1 MFVLDTNH
9 YSEFVRKSAAG
20 LRLKTRMD
28 ASHVDDFFLAII
40 TPQEVLKGW
49 LAEIQPHRQLDRGVR
64 SYAQFQESLED
75 LQRWTSLPWGTDSA
89 DIFDGLKAAKINIGT
104 MDLRIASIALEYGAT
119 VLTRNLMDFMRV
131 PGLRVENWLD

>member
-20 LRLKTRMD
+20 LRLRQRME

-75 LQRWTSLPWGTDSA
+75 LPRWTCLPWSVDSA
-89 DIFDGLKAAKINIGT
+89 DTFDSLRAAKITIGT

-119 VLTRNLMDFMRV
+119 VLTRNLVDFTKV
-131 PGLRVENWLD
+131 PGLQVENWLD

>member
-20 LRLKTRMD
+20 TRLRERME
-28 ASHVDDFFLAII
+28 AAKVDDFFLTII

-49 LAEIQPHRQLDRGVR
+49 LAEIQPHRQIDRGVGA
-64 SYAQFQESLED
+64 YGQFQQSLED
-75 LQRWTSLPWGTDSA
+75 LQRWTTLPWSA
-89 DIFDGLKAAKINIGT
+89 DAADLFDGLKAARLNVGT
-104 MDLRIASIALEYGAT
+104 MDLRIACIALEYGAM
-119 VLTRNLMDFMRV
+119 VLTRNLADFAKV